1 MSIVA
6 KQKLAEITALSADEM
21 REIMLGIENALE
33 ELEDIEDVKR
43 IHAEIARGEAELVP
57 WEDVKKNLGL
67 GK

>member
-6 KQKLAEITALSADEM
+6 KQKLAEITALSAEEM

-43 IHAEIARGEAELVP
+43 IQAEIARGEAELVP
-57 WEDVKKNLGL
+57 WEEVKKNLGL